1 MLLVVR
7 PQTGKSI
14 HVEVEVSDI
23 IETVKYKIQD
33 KEGIPC
39 DLQRLI
45 IAGKL
50 LEDKYTLEDYELQHH
65 GFVYLVVLK
74 LQGGNYMLTGILYPI
89 LILFL

>member
-1 MLLVVR
+1 MLLIVR
-7 PQTGKSI
+7 PQTGKNI
-14 HVEVEVSDI
+14 YVEVEISDT

-50 LEDKYTLEDYELQHH
+50 LEDKYTLEDYELHRH
-65 GFVYLVVLK
+65 GFVYLVVVK
-74 LQGGNYMLTGILYPI
+74 QRGGNCMHVDYDIILS
-89 LILFL
+89 L